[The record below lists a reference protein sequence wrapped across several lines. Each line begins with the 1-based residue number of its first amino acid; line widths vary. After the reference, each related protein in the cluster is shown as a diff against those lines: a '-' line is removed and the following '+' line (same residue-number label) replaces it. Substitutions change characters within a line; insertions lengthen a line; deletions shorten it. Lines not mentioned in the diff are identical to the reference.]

1 MDDEKEVWVM
11 YVIFF
16 LLWIIFNGRVTT
28 EIVIFG
34 LVIAAALY
42 GFICR
47 FMDFSPRR
55 ELEYLKKGGYLLQ
68 YLYHLIKEIII
79 ANFATTKL
87 ICAAGR
93 VVEPALIEF
102 ETHFKNDTSRFLLAN
117 SITLTPGTITV
128 AVEGDRFIVHCLDRT
143 LAEGIESSVFV
154 KLLEKIEA

>member
-1 MDDEKEVWVM
+1 M

-87 ICAAGR
+87 ICATGR

>member
-1 MDDEKEVWVM
+1 M

-28 EIVIFG
+28 EIVLFG

-42 GFICR
+42 RFICK

-55 ELEYLKKGGYLLQ
+55 ELGYLRRTGYLLQ
-68 YLYHLIKEIII
+68 YLYHLIKEIIM
-79 ANFATTKL
+79 ANFATMRL
-87 ICAAGR
+87 ICSAGR

-102 ETHFKNDTSRFLLAN
+102 ETHFKSDTSRFLLAN

-128 AVEGDRFIVHCLDRT
+128 AIEGDKFIVHCLDKT

-154 KLLEKIEA
+154 KLLEKLEMDNKGEN

>member
-1 MDDEKEVWVM
+1 M
-11 YVIFF
+11 YVVFF

-42 GFICR
+42 WFVCR
-47 FMDFSPRR
+47 FMDYSPRR

-68 YLYHLIKEIII
+68 YLYHLIREIIT
-79 ANFATTKL
+79 ANFVTMRL
-87 ICAAGR
+87 ICSAGK
-93 VVEPALIEF
+93 VVEPAVVVF

-143 LAEGIESSVFV
+143 LAEGIESCVFV
-154 KLLEKIEA
+154 KLLQKIEALD